1 MPTVK
6 SSKAKGRLLQQ
17 YVRDK
22 ILDMFPSL
30 VKDTDVRSAIM
41 GEQGEDIKLSP
52 KARALMPVS
61 IECKSLAKVAVYN
74 HYEQAIKNAPKDCE
88 PLVVIKA
95 NRKKPLVL
103 MDLDHYLEFYR
114 DKVSNP

>member
-22 ILDMFPSL
+22 ILDMFPFL

-52 KARALMPVS
+52 KARAILPVS
-61 IECKSLAKVAVYN
+61 IECKSLAKIAVYS
-74 HYEQAIKNAPKDCE
+74 HYEQAMKNAPKGVE
-88 PLVVIKA
+88 PLVVLKA

-103 MDLDHYLEFYR
+103 MDLDHYMEFYR
-114 DKVSNP
+114 GKVSDS